1 MGPHGAET
9 RTREA
14 SMDEHD
20 FGRKL
25 RVLRHERAETLEDVS
40 AATGLSV
47 AMLSRVERGE
57 RLPSPDSV
65 EALARHFGLPA
76 EELMSE
82 TIASKMMNRYG
93 REWSNRAAARMQSA
107 EVEWSGRDDRPVR
120 RLPMRTS
127 VRGTLPAEDTWRPAD
142 TEAPAPAPRPAAAAS
157 MPSMRAGMAFIAQP
171 IEALFGEDA
180 ARDSLADA
188 ARVAEVALESAMRA
202 VRRAQASGDPDQIE
216 EAERVLKRLRRAMG

>member
-1 MGPHGAET
+1 
-9 RTREA
+9 
-14 SMDEHD
+14 MDEQD

-65 EALARHFGLPA
+65 ESLARHFGLPA

-93 REWSNRAAARMQSA
+93 RESSSKAAARMQS
-107 EVEWSGRDDRPVR
+107 DDRTMASMSPR
-120 RLPMRTS
+120 EAYPETMASAPAPRASASARLPMR
-127 VRGTLPAEDTWRPAD
+127 A
-142 TEAPAPAPRPAAAAS
+142 
-157 MPSMRAGMAFIAQP
+157 AGMAFIAQP
-171 IEALFGEDA
+171 IEALFSEDA